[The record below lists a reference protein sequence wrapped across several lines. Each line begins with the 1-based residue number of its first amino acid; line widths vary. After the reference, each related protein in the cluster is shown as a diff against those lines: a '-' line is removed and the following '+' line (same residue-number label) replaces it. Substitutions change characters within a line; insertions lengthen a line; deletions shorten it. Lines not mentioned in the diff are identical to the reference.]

1 MVIVTVTTH
10 YYDGKKSFPIEI
22 KLYQH
27 SSSLAKGKD
36 DELFE
41 KKPDLG
47 IELIDRS
54 LSQGLSPGIVL
65 IDGGYG
71 NNTTFL
77 KKLEERELKYL
88 GKIAKNRKVR
98 VKLKSLN
105 EIKIRI
111 DDLAKSLPSEK
122 FKLVILSLEKPK
134 KVWVTTFTASTS
146 RLFEER
152 TFAIVMNASSIEDA
166 TEIDYFITNVEP
178 SKVIPEWIVNSY
190 SLQKLD
196 RGFLSRSAHDG

>member
-1 MVIVTVTTH
+1 MPEVPNVGYINIQVLWQKEKMTN
-10 YYDGKKSFPIEI
+10 
-22 KLYQH
+22 
-27 SSSLAKGKD
+27 SLR
-36 DELFE
+36 
-41 KKPDLG
+41 KKPDIG

-54 LSQGLSPGIVL
+54 LSLGLSPGIVL

-105 EIKIRI
+105 EIEIRI
-111 DDLAKSLPSEK
+111 DELAKSMPTQN
-122 FKLVILSLEKPK
+122 FKPVILSLEKPK

-146 RLFEER
+146 RLFE
-152 TFAIVMNASSIEDA
+152 
-166 TEIDYFITNVEP
+166 
-178 SKVIPEWIVNSY
+178 
-190 SLQKLD
+190 
-196 RGFLSRSAHDG
+196 

>member
-22 KLYQH
+22 KFYQH

-36 DELFE
+36 DELFK
-41 KKPDLG
+41 KKPDIG

-54 LSQGLSPGIVL
+54 LSRGLSPGIVL

-88 GKIAKNRKVR
+88 GKIAKNRKVI
-98 VKLKSLN
+98 VKL
-105 EIKIRI
+105 
-111 DDLAKSLPSEK
+111 
-122 FKLVILSLEKPK
+122 
-134 KVWVTTFTASTS
+134 TFRTS
-146 RLFEER
+146 RCSMSNILLK
-152 TFAIVMNASSIEDA
+152 AL
-166 TEIDYFITNVEP
+166 
-178 SKVIPEWIVNSY
+178 PENNSEVC
-190 SLQKLD
+190 K
-196 RGFLSRSAHDG
+196 

>member
-1 MVIVTVTTH
+1 MFSNLISRKEIGLILDDSGHRKSGNFTSGVGRQYIGEIGKTVMVIVTVTTH

-36 DELFE
+36 DELFK
-41 KKPDLG
+41 KKPDIG

-54 LSQGLSPGIVL
+54 LSRGLSPGIVL

-71 NNTTFL
+71 NNTTFM
-77 KKLEERELKYL
+77 KRLEERELKYL
-88 GKIAKNRKVR
+88 GKIAKNRKVI

-111 DDLAKSLPSEK
+111 DKLAKSLPLEK
-122 FKLVILSLEKPK
+122 F
-134 KVWVTTFTASTS
+134 
-146 RLFEER
+146 
-152 TFAIVMNASSIEDA
+152 
-166 TEIDYFITNVEP
+166 
-178 SKVIPEWIVNSY
+178 
-190 SLQKLD
+190 
-196 RGFLSRSAHDG
+196 

>member
-10 YYDGKKSFPIEI
+10 YYDGKKSFPLDI

-36 DELFE
+36 DEFFDQ
-41 KKPDLG
+41 KPDIG

-54 LSQGLSPGIVL
+54 LSRDMSPGIVL

-71 NNTTFL
+71 HNTTFL

-105 EIKIRI
+105 EI
-111 DDLAKSLPSEK
+111 
-122 FKLVILSLEKPK
+122 
-134 KVWVTTFTASTS
+134 
-146 RLFEER
+146 
-152 TFAIVMNASSIEDA
+152 
-166 TEIDYFITNVEP
+166 
-178 SKVIPEWIVNSY
+178 
-190 SLQKLD
+190 
-196 RGFLSRSAHDG
+196 

>member
-27 SSSLAKGKD
+27 SSSFAKGKD
-36 DELFE
+36 DELFDQ
-41 KKPDLG
+41 KPDIG

-54 LSQGLSPGIVL
+54 LSRGLSPGIVL

-77 KKLEERELKYL
+77 KKLEKRELKYL
-88 GKIAKNRKVR
+88 GKIAKNRKVI
-98 VKLKSLN
+98 VNLKSLD
-105 EIKIRI
+105 EREIRI
-111 DDLAKSLPSEK
+111 DELAKILPSEK
-122 FKLVILSLEKPK
+122 FEPVILSLEKQK

-146 RLFEER
+146 RIFESR
-152 TFAIVMNASSIEDA
+152 TFEARYEC
-166 TEIDYFITNVEP
+166 
-178 SKVIPEWIVNSY
+178 
-190 SLQKLD
+190 
-196 RGFLSRSAHDG
+196 

>member
-22 KLYQH
+22 KSYQH

-41 KKPDLG
+41 KKPDIG

-54 LSQGLSPGIVL
+54 LSRVLSPGIVL

-77 KKLEERELKYL
+77 KKLEKRELKYL
-88 GKIAKNRKVR
+88 GKIAKNRKVI

-111 DDLAKSLPSEK
+111 DESAKS
-122 FKLVILSLEKPK
+122 F
-134 KVWVTTFTASTS
+134 
-146 RLFEER
+146 
-152 TFAIVMNASSIEDA
+152 
-166 TEIDYFITNVEP
+166 
-178 SKVIPEWIVNSY
+178 
-190 SLQKLD
+190 
-196 RGFLSRSAHDG
+196 